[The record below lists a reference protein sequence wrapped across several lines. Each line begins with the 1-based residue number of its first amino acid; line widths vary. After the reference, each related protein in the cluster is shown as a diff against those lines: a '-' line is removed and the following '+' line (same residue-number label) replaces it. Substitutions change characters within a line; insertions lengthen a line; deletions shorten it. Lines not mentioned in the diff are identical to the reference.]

1 MRSLNA
7 VTKSRPLLQQLE
19 KALQKKQQR
28 PSVAV
33 KKKKK
38 LNLNKFKF

>member
-28 PSVAV
+28 PSVAI

-38 LNLNKFKF
+38 KVELK